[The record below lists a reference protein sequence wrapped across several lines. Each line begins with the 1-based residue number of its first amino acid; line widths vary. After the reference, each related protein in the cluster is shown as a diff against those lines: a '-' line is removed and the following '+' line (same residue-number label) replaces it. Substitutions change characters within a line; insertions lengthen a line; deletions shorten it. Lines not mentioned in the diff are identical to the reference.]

1 MKALG
6 IESTAHTFGIG
17 VADSLS
23 GKVEANE
30 RISYKPKEG
39 IIPVECAKFLKENA
53 SKVLEAAEEKY
64 DLGKIDLIGVS
75 SGPGLPPSLSVGLE
89 FAKELSKKLD
99 KPLFGVNHCRA
110 HIDVGAFLT
119 GAKDPVIL
127 YVSGGNTQVL
137 YDNNGYRV
145 LGETQ
150 DIGLGN
156 AIDKLGRSMGLKF
169 PAGPKIED
177 LAKKGKFILL
187 PYSVKGMDMNF
198 SGILSDASRRLEKA
212 TPTVSEMRGQ
222 APTGMNSRG
231 QEKEDKEDK
240 EQMMADI
247 SYSFQEITFSMLTE
261 VTERAMA
268 AMNKKEL
275 LLVGGVA
282 QNTRLQKM
290 LGVMCVERG
299 AKLFVVPK
307 EFAGDNGAMIA
318 VSALLNYEKNLLLK
332 EPFDIRPNWRLDQV

>member
-17 VADSLS
+17 IADSTS
-23 GKVEANE
+23 GKVEFNE

-39 IIPVECAKFLKENA
+39 IIPSECANFLRGNA
-53 SKVLEAAEEKY
+53 PKVLESVEKNF
-64 DLGKIDLIGVS
+64 DLNKLDIISVS
-75 SGPGLPPSLSVGLE
+75 AGPGLPPSLSVGLE
-89 FAKELSKKLD
+89 FAEDLAKRLN

-110 HIDVGAFLT
+110 HIDIGSFLT

-137 YDNNGYRV
+137 YDNCGYRV

-156 AIDKLGRSMGLKF
+156 AIDKLGRIMGLNF
-169 PAGPKIED
+169 PAGPKIEE
-177 LAKKGKFILL
+177 LAKNGNFILL

-198 SGILSDASRRLEKA
+198 SGILSDATRRLKKA
-212 TPTVSEMRGQ
+212 TPTTILARGQ

-231 QEKEDKEDK
+231 QEKEDLP
-240 EQMMADI
+240 QVQADI
-247 SYSFQEITFSMLTE
+247 CFSFQEICFSMLTE

-268 AMNKKEL
+268 AMNKKDL
-275 LLVGGVA
+275 MLVGGVA
-282 QNTRLQKM
+282 QNTRLQEM
-290 LGVMCVERG
+290 LNVMCGERG
-299 AKLFVVPK
+299 AKLYVVPK
-307 EFAGDNGAMIA
+307 EYAGDNGAMIA

-332 EPFDIRPNWRLDQV
+332 DPFDIRPNWRLDCL

>member
-1 MKALG
+1 MAKIGHIFILLYFIFASITMKALG

-17 VADSLS
+17 IVDGKS
-23 GKVEANE
+23 GKIEINE

-39 IIPVECAKFLKENA
+39 IIPAECASFLRENA
-53 SKVLEAAEEKY
+53 KGVLESVEKKS
-64 DLGKIDLIGVS
+64 DLDKMDIISVS
-75 SGPGLPPSLSVGLE
+75 AGPGLPPSLSIGLD
-89 FAKELSKKLD
+89 FARSLAKKLGR
-99 KPLFGVNHCRA
+99 PLFGVNHCRA
-110 HIDVGAFLT
+110 HIDVGTFLT

-137 YDNNGYRV
+137 YDNNGYKV

-156 AIDKLGRSMGLKF
+156 AIDKLGRAMDLKF
-169 PAGPKIED
+169 PAGPKMEE
-177 LAKKGKFILL
+177 LAKKGNFILL

-198 SGILSDASRRLEKA
+198 SGILSDSVRRLEGAK
-212 TPTVSEMRGQ
+212 
-222 APTGMNSRG
+222 
-231 QEKEDKEDK
+231 QEEL
-240 EQMMADI
+240 EQTQADI
-247 SYSFQEITFSMLTE
+247 SFSFQEICFSMLTE

-282 QNTRLQKM
+282 QNTRLQEM
-290 LGVMCVERG
+290 LKTMCEERCS
-299 AKLFVVPK
+299 KLYVVPK
-307 EFAGDNGAMIA
+307 AYAGDNGAMIA

-332 EPFDIRPNWRLDQV
+332 EPFDIRPNWRLDQE